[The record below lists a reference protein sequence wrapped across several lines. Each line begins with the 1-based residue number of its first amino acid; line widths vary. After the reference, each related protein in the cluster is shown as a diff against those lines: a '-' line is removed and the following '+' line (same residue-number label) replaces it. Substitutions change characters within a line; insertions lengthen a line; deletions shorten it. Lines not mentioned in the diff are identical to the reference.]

1 MLRTLRV
8 LTALVCGQ
16 VAILAVAGAA
26 LAAEY
31 PTRSIQWIVM
41 WRAGGGMDSYTRV
54 FAKYMEKELGQKI
67 IVQNITG
74 GGGAIGYTA
83 AKARKPDGYSLVSI
97 SSDMLRYK
105 MMGTADIGLDDFDIL
120 LAFAYRSPIVVVR
133 ADSPFKTLADVVA
146 AAKKKPDSLTVG
158 VSDIGGY
165 HHIPLMQFAESAGI
179 KVRAVA
185 HSGTAKIT
193 AGIMGGHLNFAVS
206 SLKPTTPYLAT
217 GKIRVLAH
225 FGEGPI
231 QALPGTPSM
240 KKLGY
245 QAKWGAYGGF
255 GAPTGLT
262 ENVKQTLLKAA
273 RKVWEKPEFQSRLIK
288 LGNSVIWQTGY
299 REILLSLRNG
309 QKKALATL
317 GLLKK

>member
-1 MLRTLRV
+1 MLRTLRI
-8 LTALVCGQ
+8 LTALICAQ

-31 PTRSIQWIVM
+31 PTRSIKWVVM

-54 FAKYMEKELGQKI
+54 FTSYMEKELGQKI

-120 LAFAYRSPIVVVR
+120 VAFAYRSPIVVVR
-133 ADSPFKTLADVVA
+133 ADSAFKTLGDIVA
-146 AAKKKPDSLTVG
+146 AAKKKPGGLTAG

-185 HSGTAKIT
+185 HGGTTQIT
-193 AGIMGGHLNFAVS
+193 AGIMGGHLDFAVS

-217 GKIRVLAH
+217 NKIRVLAH
-225 FGEGPI
+225 FGDGPI
-231 QALPGTPSM
+231 EALPGVLSM
-240 KKLGY
+240 KKMGY
-245 QAKWGAYGGF
+245 QAAWGAYGGF
-255 GAPTGLT
+255 GAPAGLT
-262 ENVKQTLLKAA
+262 ENVKKTLLKAA
-273 RKVWEKPEFQSRLIK
+273 KKVWAKPEFQSKLVK

-299 REILLSLRNG
+299 KEILLSLQSG

>member
-1 MLRTLRV
+1 ML
-8 LTALVCGQ
+8 
-16 VAILAVAGAA
+16 AIAGAA
-26 LAAEY
+26 FGAEY
-31 PTRSIQWIVM
+31 PTQSIKWVVM

-54 FAKYMEKELGQKI
+54 FTKYMEKELGQNI

-133 ADSPFKTLADVVA
+133 ADSPFKTLADLVV
-146 AAKKKPDSLTVG
+146 AAKKKPGSLTVG

-165 HHIPLMQFAESAGI
+165 HHIPLMQFADSAGI

-185 HSGTAKIT
+185 HSGTTKIT
-193 AGIMGGHLNFAVS
+193 AGIMGGHLDFAVS
-206 SLKPTTPYLAT
+206 SLKPTTPYLTT

-231 QALPGTPSM
+231 EALPGVPSM

-245 QAKWGAYGGF
+245 NAKWGAYGGF
-255 GAPTGLT
+255 GAPKGLT
-262 ENVKQTLLKAA
+262 NKVKQTLMKAA
-273 RKVWEKPEFQSRLIK
+273 KKVWSKPEFQSKLVK
-288 LGNSVIWQTGY
+288 LGNSVIWQTDY
-299 REILLSLRNG
+299 REILLSLQSG